1 LSGALFRV
9 SYITVKAPNSGR
21 TAYRVVPNPD
31 DPIILQLDGELTR
44 VLDISANGFTAV
56 SDLLTPGRR
65 YPYSLDLPTA
75 RAPLSGYVDALP
87 GGDEGLLQCRFV
99 ELGADDLDALHAYV
113 LIRQKEAIRSI
124 RAGRGG

>member
-1 LSGALFRV
+1 M

-56 SDLLTPGRR
+56 TEVMAPGRR

-75 RAPLSGYVDALP
+75 RAALSGYVDALP
-87 GGDEGLLQCRFV
+87 GSEPGILQCRFV